1 MVRTHENTVHSLR
14 HPRLRDAVGGPFARI
29 ECDDRLGRHLVPSS
43 SSSSLHAAGQSI
55 LDLVATAAAGRI
67 CPAGRRRWRV
77 RNGMEATAVSACL
90 LELARGW
97 VRDRGAEVAIACSVD
112 HASTV
117 PNKRADLQVAD
128 RRQCRRIPRVRHKD
142 VRVGPRAAGT
152 RHPRALDPRWLTNL
166 VERHLHAILPDGYLD
181 VGSHAGRQRLQW
193 ITATVAVRVHAVANV
208 QLVRAWVDPD
218 PLSIGTHAGRLLLR
232 TGASLFQISRKRKG
246 RRLLALPGSGLRT
259 HSSLP
264 SSQ

>member
-29 ECDDRLGRHLVPSS
+29 ECDDRLCRHLVTSS

-55 LDLVATAAAGRI
+55 LDLVATTAAGRI

-112 HASTV
+112 HASAV

-193 ITATVAVRVHAVANV
+193 ITATVAVRVHAIANV
-208 QLVRAWVDPD
+208 QLVRAWVEPD
-218 PLSIGTHAGRLLLR
+218 PLSIGTHAGRLLR